1 MKLVQDNRLMN
12 KKKLRITFNVPV
24 VLSLVA
30 ISFTATLLNYIT
42 AGASGRLLF
51 MTYHSAL
58 LSPLTWLRSFTHIFG
73 HADWAHLIGNMSYL
87 LLLGP
92 MLEEK
97 YSSQTLA
104 AVIAITAFITSL
116 VNYIFF
122 PSVAL
127 CGASGVVFAF
137 ILLSSFTSFKE
148 GEIPIT
154 FILVAIFFIGQQ
166 IWEGITV
173 QDNISNMAH
182 IVGGIIGGTLGYGL
196 NVKTR
201 FSRSNK

>member
-1 MKLVQDNRLMN
+1 
-12 KKKLRITFNVPV
+12 
-24 VLSLVA
+24 
-30 ISFTATLLNYIT
+30 
-42 AGASGRLLF
+42 

-58 LSPLTWLRSFTHIFG
+58 LSPMTWVRAFTHIFG

-97 YSSQTLA
+97 YPSQTLA
-104 AVIAITAFITSL
+104 AVIAITAFGTSL
-116 VNYIFF
+116 VNCIFF
-122 PSVAL
+122 PQVAL
-127 CGASGVVFAF
+127 CGASGVAFAF

-154 FILVAIFFIGQQ
+154 FILVAVFFIGQQ
-166 IWEGITV
+166 IYEVITV
-173 QDNISNMAH
+173 HDNISNMAH
-182 IVGGIIGGTLGYGL
+182 IVGGIIGGFLGYGL

-201 FSRSNK
+201 FSRFNK

>member
-1 MKLVQDNRLMN
+1 
-12 KKKLRITFNVPV
+12 
-24 VLSLVA
+24 
-30 ISFTATLLNYIT
+30 
-42 AGASGRLLF
+42 

-58 LSPLTWLRSFTHIFG
+58 LSPMTWLRAFTHIFG

-104 AVIAITAFITSL
+104 VIIAITAFITSL

-127 CGASGVVFAF
+127 CGASGVVFTF

-154 FILVAIFFIGQQ
+154 FILVAVFFIGQQ
-166 IWEGITV
+166 ILEGITV

-182 IVGGIIGGTLGYGL
+182 IVGGIVGGILGYGL
-196 NVKTR
+196 NMKSR
-201 FSRSNK
+201 FSRFNRGHKQA